1 VKPPDSV
8 PDESEHED
16 EEKRP
21 DGVDVKRHVLPT

>member
-8 PDESEHED
+8 PAAIAHDE

-21 DGVDVKRHVLPT
+21 DGVDVITHVVPR